1 MLGGFSMGGAMGM
14 QLSYR
19 FLPQVAGVFGM
30 SCFLNERSNVY
41 EVIFLPIF
49 LHYFTLNFY

>member
-1 MLGGFSMGGAMGM
+1 MGM

-30 SCFLNERSNVY
+30 SCFLNERSAVY
-41 EVIFLPIF
+41 EVIYFW
-49 LHYFTLNFY
+49 HYLWAFSQYD

>member
-1 MLGGFSMGGAMGM
+1 MGGAMAL

-30 SCFLNERSNVY
+30 SCFLNERSKVFT
-41 EVIFLPIF
+41 VIQNLSPY
-49 LHYFTLNFY
+49 LHYFT